1 MFKLNLIQ
9 KIIIYFYLDLYLIN
23 FDLKFNRWITQKNLR
38 TMLQNIMV

>member
-9 KIIIYFYLDLYLIN
+9 IIIIYFYLDLYLIN

-38 TMLQNIMV
+38 IMLQNIMV